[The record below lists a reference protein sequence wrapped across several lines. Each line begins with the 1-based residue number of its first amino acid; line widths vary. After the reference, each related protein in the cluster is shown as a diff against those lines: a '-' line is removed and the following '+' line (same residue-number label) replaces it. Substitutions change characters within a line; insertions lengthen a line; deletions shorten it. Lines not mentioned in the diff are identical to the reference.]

1 MLGYG
6 LALRNN
12 ILPIVFIDLG
22 LLVGLFIF
30 FYLFAIETERYY
42 VKYLLYVQNE
52 INKIQL
58 TYFEVLVYRGT
69 LYRHRESRSKTR
81 KK

>member
-6 LALRNN
+6 LANN

-52 INKIQL
+52 INKIINI
-58 TYFEVLVYRGT
+58 EVLVYRGS
-69 LYRHRESRSKTR
+69 LY
-81 KK
+81 